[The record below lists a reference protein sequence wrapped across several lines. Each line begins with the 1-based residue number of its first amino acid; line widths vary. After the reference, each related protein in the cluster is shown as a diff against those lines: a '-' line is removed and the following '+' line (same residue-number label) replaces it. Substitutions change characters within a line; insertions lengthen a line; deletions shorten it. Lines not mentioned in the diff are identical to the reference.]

1 MPSPAAS
8 NCCAT
13 ADAVEHGHDANT
25 CVTQRDDKPVHRH
38 QCLRCPLLT
47 VVECVCVFTCNSTAR
62 GGTPFPLGRRADAQK
77 GTYWGHIN
85 SPEMS
90 PGDISPYKKY
100 FANLIVYLKR
110 IDGNLL
116 KRVC

>member
-1 MPSPAAS
+1 MLPA
-8 NCCAT
+8 
-13 ADAVEHGHDANT
+13 
-25 CVTQRDDKPVHRH
+25 HRG
-38 QCLRCPLLT
+38 R
-47 VVECVCVFTCNSTAR
+47 VCVFSCNSTAR

-110 IDGNLL
+110 IDPQYDDVLL
-116 KRVC
+116 REAPGESACRPGTGW

>member
-1 MPSPAAS
+1 MLPA
-8 NCCAT
+8 
-13 ADAVEHGHDANT
+13 
-25 CVTQRDDKPVHRH
+25 HRG
-38 QCLRCPLLT
+38 R
-47 VVECVCVFTCNSTAR
+47 VYVFSWNSTAR

-110 IDGNLL
+110 IDPQYDD
-116 KRVC
+116 V